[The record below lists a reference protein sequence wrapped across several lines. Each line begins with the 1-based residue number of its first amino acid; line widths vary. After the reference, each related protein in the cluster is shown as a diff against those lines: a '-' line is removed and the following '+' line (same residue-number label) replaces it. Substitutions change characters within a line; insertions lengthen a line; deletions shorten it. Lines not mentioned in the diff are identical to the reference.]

1 MIVPFHEW
9 VNHPTDKIINGD
21 DILNILEDLDQLT
34 EHTKNY
40 VRKLSDLS
48 LVKAYTFINEYTT
61 DNWYFKVLKIFLAK
75 ELDIRGY
82 NIKKDYKYWL
92 FPDDSKLPIFK
103 K

>member
-9 VNHPTDKIINGD
+9 VNHPTYKMINGD

-61 DNWYFKVLKIFLAK
+61 DNWYFQVLKIFLAK

-82 NIKKDYKYWL
+82 NIKKDYKYCL